1 MTVFKCKMCG
11 GDLEVGSKESVA
23 TCPYCDTKQTLP
35 RLDDDRRANL
45 YDRANH
51 ARRNNEYD
59 KAAGLYEA
67 ILHEDPHD
75 AEAYWSLVLCK
86 YGVEYVEDPH
96 GKGRIT
102 TCNRASYTSVL
113 TDSDYLSALEHAD
126 GSQKAIYEQE
136 AKSIDTIQK
145 GILEISSKEDPFDVF
160 ICYKQTDDAGART
173 RDSVLAHETYS
184 ELSEAGFRVFF
195 AEITLEDILGSEYE
209 PYIFAALQS
218 AKVMIVVGSSPEN
231 FNAVWVKNE
240 WSRYL
245 ALIASG
251 EKKMLIPAYQNMDPY
266 DLPEAFSHIQ
276 AQDMSKLGFMQDLLR
291 GVKKIIGGDDRKTT
305 DTKPSDGTS
314 SAPLER
320 LLKNGQTFL
329 DLMNYPSAKEVY
341 ATISKDYPEDY
352 RGWWGLIAC
361 KTKNFSLVS
370 SSDQSDLN
378 VWLKY
383 VKQLATP
390 GSFSKLEETYIEY
403 TRKLSD
409 LTAAEDIRAVNNLI
423 EGQSQQIL
431 QLQQKILQEEAN
443 KKNRIAEYNRK
454 ISEDDNKLS
463 AIREGIVNE
472 QARLKRYTLIRR
484 IGILI
489 IIVATVLV
497 GVGSS
502 VLNTASST
510 IGIIAGVVGTAV
522 IIINSHSGQSE
533 DIERKFQI
541 IQTNYKR
548 NESEQH
554 KQDYARDMGVIN
566 NAIASLNS
574 QIAVCQSRVKDC
586 NKYLELGESSISSMF
601 FAQKCKAFGVE
612 QSFDQSII
620 TLRNAALGVT

>member
-291 GVKKIIGGDDRKTT
+291 GVKKIIGGAQGVSPTASVSKSAYAGSGPGTESLYKRGTLFLEDQDFEQATEYFNKALDINPEYAPAYMGLLMAECSITREDKLETWSSPLTNFNNFNKALRFANEPLKTQLEVYREAAAKNTQALKEQQAKEAEELRLRQEKEAEARRLHEEYAARELRIRK
-305 DTKPSDGTS
+305 KQE
-314 SAPLER
+314 AERAHQRLER
-320 LLKNGQTFL
+320 ERHGKLL
-329 DLMNYPSAKEVY
+329 A
-341 ATISKDYPEDY
+341 
-352 RGWWGLIAC
+352 
-361 KTKNFSLVS
+361 
-370 SSDQSDLN
+370 
-378 VWLKY
+378 
-383 VKQLATP
+383 
-390 GSFSKLEETYIEY
+390 
-403 TRKLSD
+403 
-409 LTAAEDIRAVNNLI
+409 
-423 EGQSQQIL
+423 
-431 QLQQKILQEEAN
+431 
-443 KKNRIAEYNRK
+443 
-454 ISEDDNKLS
+454 
-463 AIREGIVNE
+463 
-472 QARLKRYTLIRR
+472 
-484 IGILI
+484 
-489 IIVATVLV
+489 LV
-497 GVGSS
+497 GWAVF
-502 VLNTASST
+502 L
-510 IGIIAGVVGTAV
+510 V
-522 IIINSHSGQSE
+522 IIIFLNLLLFWPSYQHGTLPSYLSVIAFLPLLSLGFLCALAAFH
-533 DIERKFQI
+533 KKGLQI
-541 IQTNYKR
+541 VVICIAG
-548 NESEQH
+548 SL
-554 KQDYARDMGVIN
+554 YAFMSLGYLGPL
-566 NAIASLNS
+566 LNS
-574 QIAVCQSRVKDC
+574 IIAILISQAVVLVIGYVVGRV
-586 NKYLELGESSISSMF
+586 IR
-601 FAQKCKAFGVE
+601 ARQKSG
-612 QSFDQSII
+612 
-620 TLRNAALGVT
+620 